1 MKSPPENELSFE
13 GALEQLEQL
22 VARMESGEL
31 PLAEMIDRFEE
42 GNRLL
47 GLCTKRLQDAGRKI
61 ELLRQDRESKAIS
74 LENFDPDQT

>member
-1 MKSPPENELSFE
+1 MKSPPETDLSFE

-31 PLAEMIDRFEE
+31 PLAEMIDRFEQ

-47 GLCTKRLQDAGRKI
+47 GLCAKRLQDAGRKI
-61 ELLRQDRESKAIS
+61 ELLRQDRESKAVA

>member
-1 MKSPPENELSFE
+1 MKSPPETDLSFE

-31 PLAEMIDRFEE
+31 PLAEMIDRFEQ

-61 ELLRQDRESKAIS
+61 ELLRQDRETKVVT

>member
-1 MKSPPENELSFE
+1 VKSPPETDLSFE

-31 PLAEMIDRFEE
+31 PLAEMIDRFEQ

-61 ELLRQDRESKAIS
+61 ELLRQDRETKVVT

>member
-47 GLCTKRLQDAGRKI
+47 GLCTKRLHDAGRKI